1 MASGGGELPEGP
13 EELGPY
19 IEDTGKGG
27 SQSRVSGTFFKA
39 VVQAFLIF
47 GAETWVMT
55 PCIGQSLGGFHHRV
69 AQQIRGSQPK
79 WQVDNSWEY
88 LPLNMAIQEAVFEEM
103 GEYVLKR

>member
-1 MASGGGELPEGP
+1 MLII
-13 EELGPY
+13 LGREVANPRFPG
-19 IEDTGKGG
+19 I
-27 SQSRVSGTFFKA
+27 FFKA
-39 VVQAFLIF
+39 LIQAVLIF

>member
-13 EELGPY
+13 EELGLY

-55 PCIGQSLGGFHHRV
+55 PCIGQSLGGF
-69 AQQIRGSQPK
+69 ITGSRNESGGVNQSGK
-79 WQVDNSWEY
+79 WIIVGN
-88 LPLNMAIQEAVFEEM
+88 IC
-103 GEYVLKR
+103 R